1 MSKDYYR
8 ILGVLDDAEDI
19 VIRAAYKALAQ
30 RYHPDK
36 WTGNK
41 DEANKRM
48 SEINEA
54 YGVLSDSVKRKQ
66 YDATRD
72 KSEYEDINDDDEDEM
87 LSSIES
93 DWKEVVEYFPDLKKI
108 SDNLSKIS
116 KQLDFTFKTILLEKK
131 EFNKRVE
138 LSRTLETFYLQKYF
152 GKNPKIISFAKQLIL
167 DGKKEDA
174 KKLNRAIDLL
184 GSEVDP
190 EIIIRK
196 ISGNQNYPHKNNSS
210 NFNKDKVPF
219 TILDYAERFI
229 SKKDINDGFQLLRLV
244 GGSVNEIRIIKGIFS
259 SEVGYEVTYKKTREV
274 QLSRPEF
281 IRFMIKIA
289 EDVIEKQ

>member
-54 YGVLSDSVKRKQ
+54 YGVLSDPVKRKQ
-66 YDATRD
+66 YDATRE
-72 KSEYEDINDDDEDEM
+72 KSEYEEGNQYDEDEM

-93 DWKEVVEYFPDLKKI
+93 DWKEVVEYFPDLKNI

-131 EFNKRVE
+131 EFNNRLE

-152 GKNPKIISFAKQLIL
+152 GKNPKIIAFAKQLIL

-174 KKLNRAIDLL
+174 KKLNRAVELL
-184 GSEVDP
+184 GSEIDP
-190 EIIIRK
+190 EIIINK
-196 ISGNQNYPHKNNSS
+196 ITDDPNSVYKNKTNSNQNSRKFDENKKHTTDKKINSTKLNLEDHWDS
-210 NFNKDKVPF
+210 LNIVGKLSFVFIIILLVMSVF
-219 TILDYAERFI
+219 TW
-229 SKKDINDGFQLLRLV
+229 
-244 GGSVNEIRIIKGIFS
+244 
-259 SEVGYEVTYKKTREV
+259 
-274 QLSRPEF
+274 
-281 IRFMIKIA
+281 
-289 EDVIEKQ
+289 

>member
-41 DEANKRM
+41 DEANNRM

-66 YDATRD
+66 YDATRE

-93 DWKEVVEYFPDLKKI
+93 DWKEVVEYFPDLNEI
-108 SDNLSKIS
+108 TNNLSKIS
-116 KQLDFTFKTILLEKK
+116 NQIVFAYKTVLLEHKDFNQRK
-131 EFNKRVE
+131 EIADILE
-138 LSRTLETFYLQKYF
+138 LNFLKKYF
-152 GKNPKIISFAKQLIL
+152 GENKRILDFAKILFLSGNKKVAKELNKAVNLLGSKVDAELIIEKLRQKFPLDVRDPSNTHATQYAKQLINFPCYYYAVNFMQE
-167 DGKKEDA
+167 KKARVLRSERGEHITVYFEYENYYFTVDEFVEFSTTKA
-174 KKLNRAIDLL
+174 KEYL
-184 GSEVDP
+184 
-190 EIIIRK
+190 
-196 ISGNQNYPHKNNSS
+196 
-210 NFNKDKVPF
+210 
-219 TILDYAERFI
+219 
-229 SKKDINDGFQLLRLV
+229 
-244 GGSVNEIRIIKGIFS
+244 
-259 SEVGYEVTYKKTREV
+259 
-274 QLSRPEF
+274 
-281 IRFMIKIA
+281 
-289 EDVIEKQ
+289 EKF

>member
-54 YGVLSDSVKRKQ
+54 YGVLSDPVKRKQ
-66 YDATRD
+66 YDATKE
-72 KSEYEDINDDDEDEM
+72 KSEYEEGNQYDEDEM

-131 EFNKRVE
+131 
-138 LSRTLETFYLQKYF
+138 
-152 GKNPKIISFAKQLIL
+152 
-167 DGKKEDA
+167 
-174 KKLNRAIDLL
+174 
-184 GSEVDP
+184 
-190 EIIIRK
+190 
-196 ISGNQNYPHKNNSS
+196 
-210 NFNKDKVPF
+210 
-219 TILDYAERFI
+219 
-229 SKKDINDGFQLLRLV
+229 
-244 GGSVNEIRIIKGIFS
+244 RI
-259 SEVGYEVTYKKTREV
+259 
-274 QLSRPEF
+274 
-281 IRFMIKIA
+281 
-289 EDVIEKQ
+289 

>member
-54 YGVLSDSVKRKQ
+54 YGVLSDSVKKKQ

-152 GKNPKIISFAKQLIL
+152 GKNPKIIAFAKQLIL

-210 NFNKDKVPF
+210 NSNKDKVPF

-229 SKKDINDGFQLLRLV
+229 SKKDINDGFQLLKLV

>member
-54 YGVLSDSVKRKQ
+54 YGVLSDSAKRKQ
-66 YDATRD
+66 YDATRK
-72 KSEYEDINDDDEDEM
+72 KSEYEDINEDDEDEM

-131 EFNKRVE
+131 
-138 LSRTLETFYLQKYF
+138 
-152 GKNPKIISFAKQLIL
+152 
-167 DGKKEDA
+167 
-174 KKLNRAIDLL
+174 
-184 GSEVDP
+184 
-190 EIIIRK
+190 
-196 ISGNQNYPHKNNSS
+196 
-210 NFNKDKVPF
+210 
-219 TILDYAERFI
+219 
-229 SKKDINDGFQLLRLV
+229 
-244 GGSVNEIRIIKGIFS
+244 RI
-259 SEVGYEVTYKKTREV
+259 
-274 QLSRPEF
+274 
-281 IRFMIKIA
+281 
-289 EDVIEKQ
+289 